1 MVGKLIQL
9 DGANNMKTYEIWKEN
24 VLIGRIYNAIT
35 MDYEW
40 TIIEGYEYAEAF
52 RVGEISEKALKNLKV
67 LTATEIA
74 TIKVREY
81 LNRDNSDYD
90 EVSLSELYHVR
101 SEKFE
106 VYPIWDWKDEKVV
119 GYLEDFE

>member
-1 MVGKLIQL
+1 
-9 DGANNMKTYEIWKEN
+9 MKTYIIWKEN
-24 VLIGRIYNAIT
+24 VHIGDVYSAIKK
-35 MDYEW
+35 YREW
-40 TIIEGYEYAEAF
+40 NVVDGCSYPEA
-52 RVGEISEKALKNLKV
+52 VEIGEISKKALKNLKV

-101 SEKFE
+101 SKKFK
-106 VYPIWDWKDEKVV
+106 VYSIWDWKDEKVV